1 MILEQDGGEDQTWN
15 AFKTRR
21 WKFPAK
27 LGVLPAGKGSFDCI
41 TASHSRSCF
50 FAQDDKGQSNVSFQL
65 PSLLARFQLI
75 NSPIVELVL
84 ETGCL

>member
-27 LGVLPAGKGSFDCI
+27 LGVLPAGKGSFDCAA
-41 TASHSRSCF
+41 ASHSRSCYS
-50 FAQDDKGQSNVSFQL
+50 AQDDSKDMGSVAFVAGALPVNQL
-65 PSLLARFQLI
+65 ANR
-75 NSPIVELVL
+75 
-84 ETGCL
+84 